1 MNMNSFLMEK
11 EKTSMLHPRL
21 LLRCAALMALMLV
34 WMMPTRAQHPFTLT
48 TASDIT
54 NSTQHYYLMQ
64 SIDRPTF
71 YAIPHSNDENSKV
84 STTSIPNANM
94 RWYFMDAGSD
104 SDHQYY
110 YIVNSTGRCL
120 YRMNDDI
127 DGIRIKNTHAEL
139 SSLSDDELDK
149 YKYYLTP
156 TGSYYYIHP
165 KGAPDL
171 YLNKKQ
177 TNVQY
182 STYIKTSTYS
192 DSPSIWNFVAVGN
205 VTWPQPFTISTNAEK
220 HYYKFQNVT
229 NTSFYLSNSEEWATV
244 SSTGNNENVWY
255 FLDAGTDATYSN
267 CHYYYIVNAST
278 GKYLYYTGGTGNEV
292 AKVMDYNPTE
302 NDKYRFLIVDAA
314 YKPDNTNYATSYTI
328 VPKLRQAYFSGN
340 DSFAPMA
347 MTDDSRLLLKNDRGS
362 NNYNSH
368 WRIEETDFVLVE
380 APTIT
385 NNYDGTISLST
396 TTPGTTI
403 YYTTNGDTPD
413 NTSAAYSSPFS
424 LEDATVIKAIAY
436 LGSDCSNVSTY
447 DVPKYTMPTISFDSS
462 TSEVTITCTDATGI
476 YYTTDGSAPTT
487 SSNAYSAPFT
497 VSSGV
502 TIKAIATHPGYLNSE
517 VATKYIQSG
526 DYSQD
531 YLTFTV
537 LTDGTIPW
545 KSIGSGMEKAIS
557 YRINGGSWTS
567 ITAGDNVT
575 ISVVAGDVVELKGNN
590 QTYASDR
597 SNYSG
602 FDGGT
607 ATYDISGNIMSLIY
621 GDDFSGQTALTGT
634 YNFCSLFKQS
644 KAVSAENL
652 ILPATSLTECCYRAM
667 FSKCTTLVVA
677 PALPATTLAAYCY
690 YFMFEDCAITSAP
703 ELRATTLVSN
713 CYGNMFTGCR
723 SLNYILCLAVDKS
736 ASNCLTNWVSRVSS
750 TGTFVKKASVTWPT
764 GNSGIP
770 TGWNVVEEGT
780 PDVPTIS
787 CDGFEIELSC
797 TTTGAVIYYQLD
809 HSGNYT
815 QYSAPITITGNTF
828 IECFSEKDGKT
839 SATISQTCEYDDRTT
854 YEYSNQSLDSWT
866 YGGNTITTPYSV
878 NAIDGHSS
886 SYAKGTF
893 NFETDVNLRSP
904 QPTYLWFQHAD
915 QSATIYVD
923 NNLVEK
929 HWGGYNAFFV
939 DISNHVHKGTN
950 HIKVAL
956 KNNEG
961 NNLAPAAGDFNFNAT
976 LGNVKLFTSPYM
988 PSMSYGYDG
997 FHITST
1003 VSSAEAILNVKTTI
1017 PTGAT
1022 VVCTI
1027 SGDNCNYIETKNSTG
1042 DELVFTTSIT
1052 NPHLWNGTIDPYL
1065 YNVKLEIYHD
1075 DELYHSY
1082 ERPYGLRFYEYV
1094 INETVNGNQYTGFL
1108 LNGQP
1113 YLLRGCCMHD
1123 DIEGRANA
1131 LTDTDYDNTFNTIH
1145 ELGLNFLRLAHYP
1158 HPKETYD
1165 RCDQLGIVVQTEGPC
1180 VNKLQSTMPSD
1191 YYTHL
1196 TGQYTDMVNQH
1207 YNHPCI
1213 FFWGLSNETTTDD
1226 KAFGK
1231 QKVEEYTALIKSL
1244 DSERMVGY
1252 VLAQGPGANP
1262 SAYYNDPSNVD
1273 WFGCNIYVGWYDSPN
1288 SNTPVSQI
1296 NTRLNNTIN
1305 RVGKPMAYSEYGC
1318 GGTQRCHSDDFM
1330 TTTTRG
1336 NHERH
1341 DMEYMMWLHEGHI
1354 ATIKQYPQL
1363 LFTSQWQLFD
1373 IAVSSRNE
1381 GYTVCPDG
1389 VNDYIDDNLRRLNNK
1404 GLVERDHV
1412 TKKDPFYLYKA
1423 WWNQTDKFVHICG
1436 KDFEKLTNRAIKC
1449 YTNDGN
1455 SLSLFVNEVF
1465 KETVTVTNN
1474 IATFTATDF
1483 NPGDVIRVDGATT
1496 NDTFTFT
1503 DYSEENVFITNG
1515 NWNKVSNW
1523 SGNAVPTAVS
1533 NVRIEA
1539 NATIPANYVARVKEI
1554 SINEGATLT
1563 IADGGQLHHDNEGV
1577 TATVQKDIVPYT
1589 IEQSI
1594 GEEKSNGWYLLAL
1607 PMQEAVEPSGTML
1620 SNNYD
1625 LYRFNQSAADGLEWI
1640 NYKSEANAGG
1650 GFSLLPGQGYLYAN
1664 SGDGEAPTMMINM
1677 EGQLQP
1683 SDENIEVPLVYD
1695 NSAEFAGFNLVGN
1708 PFACNAYLAEPRDFF
1723 VINTTNDELE
1733 INTSDNEVIAPLQG
1747 IFVQAAD
1754 ANDNAVTFTRTQPET
1769 QGRGGSLTLNVYKGS
1784 ALRQAQGPQQVID
1797 RTRVRFGEGQ
1807 ALNKFN
1813 LKSNCTKLFITQDL
1827 QDYAV
1832 VYAEMQGE
1840 VPVSFKATENGSYTF
1855 SVNPENIEMNYL
1867 HLIDNL
1873 TGADVNL
1880 LQTPEYTFEAQ
1891 TSDYASRFRL
1901 VFSTNDENGAS
1912 TGSVPFAFIN
1922 NGNIIITDNI
1932 DGATLQVIDMTGR
1945 VIVSRE
1951 GDVSG
1956 IISTNGMTQGVYALR
1971 LVNGNSVKTQKIVV
1985 R

>member
-1 MNMNSFLMEK
+1 M
-11 EKTSMLHPRL
+11 
-21 LLRCAALMALMLV
+21 
-34 WMMPTRAQHPFTLT
+34 
-48 TASDIT
+48 
-54 NSTQHYYLMQ
+54 
-64 SIDRPTF
+64 
-71 YAIPHSNDENSKV
+71 
-84 STTSIPNANM
+84 
-94 RWYFMDAGSD
+94 
-104 SDHQYY
+104 
-110 YIVNSTGRCL
+110 
-120 YRMNDDI
+120 
-127 DGIRIKNTHAEL
+127 
-139 SSLSDDELDK
+139 
-149 YKYYLTP
+149 
-156 TGSYYYIHP
+156 
-165 KGAPDL
+165 
-171 YLNKKQ
+171 
-177 TNVQY
+177 
-182 STYIKTSTYS
+182 
-192 DSPSIWNFVAVGN
+192 
-205 VTWPQPFTISTNAEK
+205 
-220 HYYKFQNVT
+220 
-229 NTSFYLSNSEEWATV
+229 
-244 SSTGNNENVWY
+244 
-255 FLDAGTDATYSN
+255 
-267 CHYYYIVNAST
+267 
-278 GKYLYYTGGTGNEV
+278 
-292 AKVMDYNPTE
+292 
-302 NDKYRFLIVDAA
+302 
-314 YKPDNTNYATSYTI
+314 
-328 VPKLRQAYFSGN
+328 
-340 DSFAPMA
+340 
-347 MTDDSRLLLKNDRGS
+347 
-362 NNYNSH
+362 
-368 WRIEETDFVLVE
+368 
-380 APTIT
+380 
-385 NNYDGTISLST
+385 
-396 TTPGTTI
+396 
-403 YYTTNGDTPD
+403 
-413 NTSAAYSSPFS
+413 
-424 LEDATVIKAIAY
+424 
-436 LGSDCSNVSTY
+436 
-447 DVPKYTMPTISFDSS
+447 
-462 TSEVTITCTDATGI
+462 
-476 YYTTDGSAPTT
+476 
-487 SSNAYSAPFT
+487 
-497 VSSGV
+497 
-502 TIKAIATHPGYLNSE
+502 
-517 VATKYIQSG
+517 
-526 DYSQD
+526 
-531 YLTFTV
+531 
-537 LTDGTIPW
+537 
-545 KSIGSGMEKAIS
+545 
-557 YRINGGSWTS
+557 
-567 ITAGDNVT
+567 
-575 ISVVAGDVVELKGNN
+575 
-590 QTYASDR
+590 
-597 SNYSG
+597 
-602 FDGGT
+602 
-607 ATYDISGNIMSLIY
+607 
-621 GDDFSGQTALTGT
+621 
-634 YNFCSLFKQS
+634 
-644 KAVSAENL
+644 
-652 ILPATSLTECCYRAM
+652 
-667 FSKCTTLVVA
+667 
-677 PALPATTLAAYCY
+677 
-690 YFMFEDCAITSAP
+690 
-703 ELRATTLVSN
+703 
-713 CYGNMFTGCR
+713 
-723 SLNYILCLAVDKS
+723 CLAVDKS
-736 ASNCLTNWVSRVSS
+736 ASNCLTNWVNRVSS
-750 TGTFVKKASVTWPT
+750 NGTFVKKASVTWT
-764 GNSGIP
+764 NGNSGIP
-770 TGWNVVEEGT
+770 TGWNVVDEGT

-787 CDGFEIELSC
+787 CDIELSC

-815 QYSAPITITGNTF
+815 QYTAPITMTDDTF
-828 IECFSEKDGKT
+828 IECYSEKDGKT
-839 SATISQTCEYDDRTT
+839 SATISQTCEYDDRTI
-854 YEYSNQSLDSWT
+854 YEYSNQSLDSWI
-866 YGGNTITTPYSV
+866 YRGNTITTPYSV
-878 NAIDGHSS
+878 NAIDGHSQ

-923 NNLVEK
+923 DTLVEK
-929 HWGGYNAFFV
+929 HWGGYTAFFV
-939 DISNHVHKGTN
+939 DISDHVHKGTN

-1003 VSSAEAILNVKTTI
+1003 VSSTEATINVKTTI

-1027 SGDNCNYIETKNSTG
+1027 SGENCTYTETKNSTG
-1042 DELVFTTSIT
+1042 DELVFTTTIT
-1052 NPHLWNGTIDPYL
+1052 DPRLWNGTIDPYL
-1065 YNVKLEIYHD
+1065 YNVKLEIYHNN
-1075 DELYHSY
+1075 ELYHRY

-1180 VNKLQSTMPSD
+1180 VNKLQYTMPSD

-1226 KAFGK
+1226 KEFGK

-1244 DSERMVGY
+1244 DSERMVGF
-1252 VLAQGPGANP
+1252 VLAQGPGASP

-1296 NTRLNNTIN
+1296 NTRLNNTIG

-1436 KDFEKLTNRAIKC
+1436 KDYEKLTNRVIKC

-1455 SLSLFVNEVF
+1455 SLSLYVNNTLI
-1465 KETVTVTNN
+1465 ETVSVTNN
-1474 IATFTATDF
+1474 IATFTARNF
-1483 NPGDVIRVDGATT
+1483 NPGDMIRVDGATT

-1533 NVRIEA
+1533 NVRIAA
-1539 NATIPANYVARVKEI
+1539 NATIPANYVARVEEI

-1563 IADGGQLHHDNEGV
+1563 IADGGQLKHSNEGV
-1577 TATVQKDIVPYT
+1577 TAKVQKKIVPYT

-1594 GEEKSNGWYLLAL
+1594 GGEKANGWYLLAS
-1607 PMQEAVEPSGTML
+1607 PMQEAVEPSETML
-1620 SNNYD
+1620 SNSYD
-1625 LYRFNQSAADGLEWI
+1625 LYRFNQSVELEWE
-1640 NYKSEANAGG
+1640 NYLQHSDFMMNN
-1650 GFSLLPGQGYLYAN
+1650 GQGYLYAN
-1664 SGDGEAPTMMINM
+1664 GGDGVNPTVMIDM

-1683 SDENIEVPLVYD
+1683 SDDDIEVPLVYD
-1695 NSAEFAGFNLVGN
+1695 DDAEFPGFNLVGN

-1723 VINTTNDELE
+1723 VMNAAKDELE
-1733 INTSDNEVIAPLQG
+1733 INTSDNGVIAPLQG
-1747 IFVQAAD
+1747 LFVQAVD

-1769 QGRGGSLTLNVYKGS
+1769 QGKGGSLTLNVYKGS

-1797 RTRVRFGEGQ
+1797 RTRVRFGEGPT
-1807 ALNKFN
+1807 LKKFS
-1813 LKSNCTKLFITQDL
+1813 LKSNGTKLFITQGR

-1840 VPVSFKATENGSYTF
+1840 MPVNFKAAENGSYTL
-1855 SVNPENIEMNYL
+1855 SVNPENTEMNYL

-1880 LQTPEYTFEAQ
+1880 LQTPEYTFEAK

-1901 VFSTNDENGAS
+1901 VFSANDENNAS
-1912 TGSVPFAFIN
+1912 TGSASFAFIN
-1922 NGNIIITDNI
+1922 NGNIIITDNV

-1951 GDVSG
+1951 GNISG
-1956 IISTNGMTQGVYALR
+1956 NVSTNGMTQGVYILR
-1971 LVNGNSVKTQKIVV
+1971 LINGNSVKTQKIVV